1 MSSSPPVS
9 VSVVGLFRLFV
20 YFSRGA
26 VEVMAQ
32 GVNSR
37 QSRSRS
43 SENEKGDGDSKDRPR
58 MISDDQ
64 SGSGRCS
71 RLRDPIDPKTNLGP
85 IGKIGSMS
93 ISTSSSVDP
102 NPFSENV
109 VLELHRDDDW
119 LLWHPTR
126 EPGS

>member
-1 MSSSPPVS
+1 
-9 VSVVGLFRLFV
+9 
-20 YFSRGA
+20 
-26 VEVMAQ
+26 
-32 GVNSR
+32 
-37 QSRSRS
+37 
-43 SENEKGDGDSKDRPR
+43 

-109 VLELHRDDDW
+109 VLELHRDDDS